1 MEGSQTSL
9 SQFWGIPGITSSI
22 IKSHIVRLTSS
33 FAMTKQKSIITPC
46 FTISVSDIFIP
57 TMRKEVHWVFLG
69 TFSWCL
75 GALNSRTLAATYM
88 TWNVSKILTPRAIIT
103 ISLSKTLRYGAAT
116 QTRNL
121 FKVRLGPRSW
131 VNWRKIHSINLSHLS
146 TSSDRTLYLRSAK
159 TWLYPKLRKK
169 SLESLKCSSSIQLT
183 RLLKEAL
190 KLKTTYLSTLWSLT

>member
-9 SQFWGIPGITSSI
+9 SQFWAIPGITSSI

-116 QTRNL
+116 QTRNP
-121 FKVRLGPRSW
+121 FKARLGPRSW

-159 TWLYPKLRKK
+159 TWLYPRLRKK
-169 SLESLKCSSSIQLT
+169 SLESLKCSSSIQQT

-190 KLKTTYLSTLWSLT
+190 K